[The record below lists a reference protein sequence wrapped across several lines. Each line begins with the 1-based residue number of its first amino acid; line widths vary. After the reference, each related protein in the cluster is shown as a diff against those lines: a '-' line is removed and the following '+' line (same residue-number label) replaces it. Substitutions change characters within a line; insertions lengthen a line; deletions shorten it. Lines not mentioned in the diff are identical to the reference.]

1 MIDLHAHILTG
12 LDDGP
17 DTLEE
22 SLAMCRIA
30 AEDGITTVVATPHQR
45 HEWWPNSDRA
55 TLEARFEDL
64 RAAAGGVVELALG
77 AEIRVDS
84 ELLADVDLLPGGT
97 LLRLAGSRY
106 LLIEFPSVVSGPDPR
121 SLVHELTVGGWRPV
135 LAHPERIPWL
145 AEAPEL
151 LAGLLDRGACV
162 QLTAMSVT
170 GDAGPAAMACAWA
183 LLDADLVHFLASDAH
198 DTSERP
204 PVLSAA
210 FGAVADRW
218 GEARARRL
226 TEDNA
231 RAVLEDRPIK
241 KEVALCR

>member
-1 MIDLHAHILTG
+1 MIDLHTHILAG

-17 DTLEE
+17 ETLDQ

-45 HEWWPNSDRA
+45 HEWWPNADRA
-55 TLEARFEDL
+55 TLKARFGDL
-64 RAAAGGVVELALG
+64 RAAADGVVELALG

-84 ELLADVDLLPGGT
+84 ELLEDLDRLPGGM
-97 LLRLAGSRY
+97 LLPLAGSRY
-106 LLIEFPSVVSGPDPR
+106 LLIEFPTVASGPDPR
-121 SLVHELTVGGWRPV
+121 TLVHELAVGGWWPV

-145 AEAPEL
+145 AEAPEV
-151 LAGLLDRGACV
+151 LAALLDRGACV

-183 LLDADLVHFLASDAH
+183 LLDADLVHFIASDAH

-210 FGAVADRW
+210 FRAVADGW
-218 GEARARRL
+218 GEARALRL
-226 TEDNA
+226 TEHNA
-231 RAVLEDRPIK
+231 RAVLENRPLGTEAVK
-241 KEVALCR
+241 S